1 MRCLIVDDSA
11 GFRDAA
17 CRMLARGGVE
27 VVASATNSRDA
38 VRLCRELQPDVAVVD
53 VMLGAESGFDLAEQL
68 QSSDLPRRPAVVL
81 VSTYAEQD
89 LAEMIETSPAV
100 GFLPKFALSVAAIEN
115 LVASAL
121 PGR

>member
-27 VVASATNSRDA
+27 VVASATNSSDA

-68 QSSDLPRRPAVVL
+68 QSSNLPRRPAVVL

-89 LAEMIETSPAV
+89 LTEMIETSPAI
-100 GFLPKFALSVAAIEN
+100 GFLPKFALSAAAIED
-115 LVASAL
+115 LVATAL

>member
-1 MRCLIVDDSA
+1 MRCLVVDDCA

-17 CRMLARGGVE
+17 CRMLARGGVD
-27 VVASATNSRDA
+27 VVASATNSSDA

-53 VMLGAESGFDLAEQL
+53 VMLGPESGFDLAWQL
-68 QSSDLPRRPAVVL
+68 HSSELPRQPVVVL

-100 GFLPKFALSVAAIEN
+100 GFLPKVALSVAAIED
-115 LVASAL
+115 LVATAL

>member
-11 GFRDAA
+11 SFRDAA
-17 CRMLARGGVE
+17 CRMLARGGID
-27 VVASATNSRDA
+27 VVASATNSSEA
-38 VRLCRELQPDVAVVD
+38 VRLCRELQPDVVLVD
-53 VMLGAESGFDLAEQL
+53 VMLGRESGFDLALRL
-68 QSSDLPRRPAVVL
+68 QSSELPRRPAVVL

-100 GFLPKFALSVAAIEN
+100 GFLPKFALSVAAIED
-115 LVASAL
+115 LVATAL

>member
-11 GFRDAA
+11 SFRDAA
-17 CRMLARGGVE
+17 CRMLARGGVD
-27 VVASATNSRDA
+27 VVASATNSSEA
-38 VRLCRELQPDVAVVD
+38 VRLCRELQPDVVLVD
-53 VMLGAESGFDLAEQL
+53 VMLGRESGFDLALRL
-68 QSSDLPRRPAVVL
+68 QSSELPRRPAVVL

-100 GFLPKFALSVAAIEN
+100 GFLPKFALSVAAIED
-115 LVASAL
+115 LVATAL